1 MILYQVEF
9 TFLRVFVLPLQRIS
23 CTFPRH
29 CIYESYWNPG
39 ALRSRCIVIVLLVP
53 WEKTMQWWNWH
64 EPITHTFGNIWVTFN
79 AAIGEGLLKSFFII
93 FWRQHVFFFMMETIC
108 CEISCDKGC
117 WWWKFLWTV
126 MDRTFN
132 NVLIIVLLL
141 KWTKIISLFLQ
152 IIITALGQREAAG
165 PKETGVPNNILAS
178 SVPIPHYLP
187 PQIFTDTEK
196 WEWAVAFFS
205 LGSLVLPLGGHLTGR
220 A

>member
-1 MILYQVEF
+1 MVKLTRTNNSYFWKCLSHLQCSNGGRFAKIFFHY
-9 TFLRVFVLPLQRIS
+9 FL
-23 CTFPRH
+23 
-29 CIYESYWNPG
+29 
-39 ALRSRCIVIVLLVP
+39 
-53 WEKTMQWWNWH
+53 K
-64 EPITHTFGNIWVTFN
+64 VTCF
-79 AAIGEGLLKSFFII
+79 IFFL
-93 FWRQHVFFFMMETIC
+93 METIC

-196 WEWAVAFFS
+196 WEWAVAFFLSRVTCPPPWWPSDRSS
-205 LGSLVLPLGGHLTGR
+205 LRSIAVERRRPSVGWWCRAEGGIGGGR
-220 A
+220 WWPDVAAVGT